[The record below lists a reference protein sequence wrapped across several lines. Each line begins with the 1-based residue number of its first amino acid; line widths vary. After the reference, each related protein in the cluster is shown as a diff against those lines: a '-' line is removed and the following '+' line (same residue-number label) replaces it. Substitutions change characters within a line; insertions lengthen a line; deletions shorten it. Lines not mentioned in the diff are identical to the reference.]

1 MQALKWK
8 SQTIEENQEQLRSNG
23 QQNCRTRESEEGG
36 AGTAEFSANA
46 GKGVSV
52 KNGQP
57 VVVTAQVV
65 GEYGSYESA
74 AHGIKVENGDV
85 RSESIM
91 FD

>member
-1 MQALKWK
+1 MSPALRWK
-8 SQTIEENQEQLRSNG
+8 RKSFEESKEELRATDERLEDLAKSKRVKHEQLV
-23 QQNCRTRESEEGG
+23 
-36 AGTAEFSANA
+36 AVDA
-46 GKGVSV
+46 GKIVSV